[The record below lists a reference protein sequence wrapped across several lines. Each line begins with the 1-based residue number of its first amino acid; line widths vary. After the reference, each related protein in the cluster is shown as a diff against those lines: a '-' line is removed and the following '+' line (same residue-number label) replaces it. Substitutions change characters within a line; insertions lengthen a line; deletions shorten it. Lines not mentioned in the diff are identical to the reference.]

1 MRRDKTGQILI
12 RINEMAKRAN
22 NHWAQLLSTLILNG
36 ASQLCYDGQYYFD
49 TDHSEGDSGAQSNSI
64 SYDVAIT
71 TAPTAPEMQSAIL
84 TAVQQ
89 MYGLLD
95 DQGQPMNEDA
105 TDFTVMIPVGFLQ
118 SAGAALGTTVLGNTS
133 NLIQAV
139 GSLGGFG
146 VKLAVNPRLTS
157 WTNKFVVFRD
167 DGLISPFIRQ
177 EEYGVKVDAI
187 AEGSE
192 LEFKE
197 DVHQYGIKAMRNV
210 GYGYWQK
217 ACLVTLT

>member
-1 MRRDKTGQILI
+1 
-12 RINEMAKRAN
+12 
-22 NHWAQLLSTLILNG
+22 
-36 ASQLCYDGQYYFD
+36 
-49 TDHSEGDSGAQSNSI
+49 
-64 SYDVAIT
+64 
-71 TAPTAPEMQSAIL
+71 
-84 TAVQQ
+84 
-89 MYGLLD
+89 
-95 DQGQPMNEDA
+95 MNEDA